1 MLHEPKRDIVH
12 RALRIMMCDAK
23 TRIHDKGVAMK
34 TDDLDA
40 DLLDI
45 EKRTAAIFFAGWGT
59 DIDNVDVDDVELAI
73 AGLTFV
79 DGLAFNDAERLL
91 TVWEVDDQYVVVA
104 AWAPGEQ
111 GPTHD
116 CMLLD
121 TFK

>member
-1 MLHEPKRDIVH
+1 MWPSDI
-12 RALRIMMCDAK
+12 
-23 TRIHDKGVAMK
+23 
-34 TDDLDA
+34 DA

-73 AGLTFV
+73 AGLSFV
-79 DGLAFNDAERLL
+79 DGLTLDEGERLI

-121 TFK
+121 TWK